1 MKGKKDKKR
10 ERKEKMFVVDNNW
23 YPFINTKTYME
34 YNRKSS
40 IFPSSIK

>member
-1 MKGKKDKKR
+1 MKEKRTNKKR
-10 ERKEKMFVVDNNW
+10 ERKEKMFVADNW
-23 YPFINTKTYME
+23 YPFINTKTYIE